1 MPLERGS
8 NVQSTLCQAGTV
20 VGYKDTNC
28 HQATCYNDPKPGGEN
43 FWIEGCDPTQVLFL
57 TTIGYATISSVRA
70 DRVSVGCKRIEEFK
84 LARFIRSVFLSAL
97 S

>member
-1 MPLERGS
+1 M
-8 NVQSTLCQAGTV
+8 

-57 TTIGYATISSVRA
+57 TIGYATVM
-70 DRVSVGCKRIEEFK
+70 VKFHLCELIEK
-84 LARFIRSVFLSAL
+84 A
-97 S
+97 